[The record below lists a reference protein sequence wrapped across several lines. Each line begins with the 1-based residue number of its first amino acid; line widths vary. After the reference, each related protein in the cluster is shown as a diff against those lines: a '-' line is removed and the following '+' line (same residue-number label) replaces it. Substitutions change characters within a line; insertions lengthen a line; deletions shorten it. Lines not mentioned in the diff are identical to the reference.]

1 MHLKN
6 AWCTFVVHFPL
17 PWLFGYYWLGGFR
30 CNNQQVHNWER
41 NSFFIFR
48 VILEMC
54 TKRNAFYFSYCRFI
68 CNIQTHTKLK
78 DYHLFWDIII
88 YWHFRNVSINTHHT
102 HTHTI
107 FIHRYSITA
116 SNTDIFCHIYASPS
130 GSLLFTLNSSHDPF
144 VFCFLIYFCN
154 RPSPTKQ
161 TKEGT
166 TGCLPKGKGAGG
178 KREGGSERTCDG
190 GRRGRVEK
198 KSR

>member
-6 AWCTFVVHFPL
+6 AWCTFVFHFPL

-88 YWHFRNVSINTHHT
+88 YWHFRNVSINTHT
-102 HTHTI
+102 HTHNI
-107 FIHRYSITA
+107 YPSLFYYSIKYRYFL
-116 SNTDIFCHIYASPS
+116 SHLCFSQWEFVIHSELQPWSIRV
-130 GSLLFTLNSSHDPF
+130 LFFNL
-144 VFCFLIYFCN
+144 FL
-154 RPSPTKQ
+154 
-161 TKEGT
+161 
-166 TGCLPKGKGAGG
+166 
-178 KREGGSERTCDG
+178 
-190 GRRGRVEK
+190 
-198 KSR
+198 

>member
-6 AWCTFVVHFPL
+6 AWCTFVFHFPL

-88 YWHFRNVSINTHHT
+88 YWHFRNVSINTHT
-102 HTHTI
+102 HTQYLSIAILLQHQIQI
-107 FIHRYSITA
+107 FFVTFMLLPVGVCYSLWTPAMIHS
-116 SNTDIFCHIYASPS
+116 C
-130 GSLLFTLNSSHDPF
+130 F
-144 VFCFLIYFCN
+144 VF
-154 RPSPTKQ
+154 
-161 TKEGT
+161 
-166 TGCLPKGKGAGG
+166 
-178 KREGGSERTCDG
+178 
-190 GRRGRVEK
+190 
-198 KSR
+198 